1 MVAVETRRLR
11 LRVVGIADVESLHAL
26 WTNASVRRFLFD
38 DRSISAEE
46 ARSFVERS
54 CATFERR
61 GYGLWTVSAHDDD
74 RIVGFAGFLASHEDA
89 PNLVYG
95 MHPDV
100 WGRGYA
106 TEAAAGVL
114 RYVARSVGLVEAKA
128 DVDEPNASSIRV
140 LEKLDMTRVGRAIVH
155 GRPLLYF
162 RRSLHA
168 DDARLRAL
176 TTPSL
181 PRS

>member
-1 MVAVETRRLR
+1 M
-11 LRVVGIADVESLHAL
+11 ADVESLLAL
-26 WTNASVRRFLFD
+26 WTNARVRRFLFD
-38 DRSISAEE
+38 DRSISPEE

-54 CATFERR
+54 VATFELR
-61 GYGLWTVSAHDDD
+61 GYGLWSVSARDGE
-74 RIVGFAGFLASHEDA
+74 RIVGFAGFLASDEEA
-89 PNLVYG
+89 PRLVYG
-95 MHPDV
+95 MHPEM

-114 RYVARSVGLVEAKA
+114 RYAAEKLGVAEVQA
-128 DVDEPNASSIRV
+128 DVDEPNTASIRV
-140 LEKLDMTRVGRAIVH
+140 LETLGMTRVGRAVVD

-162 RRSLHA
+162 RRALHS

-176 TTPSL
+176 TTPSV